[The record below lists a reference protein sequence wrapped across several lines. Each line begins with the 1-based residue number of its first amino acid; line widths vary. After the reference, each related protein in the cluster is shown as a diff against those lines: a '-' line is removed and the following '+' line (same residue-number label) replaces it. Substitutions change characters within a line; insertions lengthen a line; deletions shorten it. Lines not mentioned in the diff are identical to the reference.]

1 MAHCFQNCN
10 LISLI
15 IYGSK
20 KYFSIFS
27 SHFLKKLKKT
37 RKFGKLNSNYFPRRS
52 KLFNFRRMPLRSSYY
67 IETTKPQGPD
77 SVAPSLP
84 GTNKCFLQSVSNTI
98 CILYN
103 IFEQSHA
110 QRPLPSLISKNL
122 WAPYL
127 IH

>member
-1 MAHCFQNCN
+1 
-10 LISLI
+10 
-15 IYGSK
+15 
-20 KYFSIFS
+20 
-27 SHFLKKLKKT
+27 
-37 RKFGKLNSNYFPRRS
+37 
-52 KLFNFRRMPLRSSYY
+52 MPLRSPYY

-84 GTNKCFLQSVSNTI
+84 GANKCFLQSVSNAI

-103 IFEQSHA
+103 IFEQFHA